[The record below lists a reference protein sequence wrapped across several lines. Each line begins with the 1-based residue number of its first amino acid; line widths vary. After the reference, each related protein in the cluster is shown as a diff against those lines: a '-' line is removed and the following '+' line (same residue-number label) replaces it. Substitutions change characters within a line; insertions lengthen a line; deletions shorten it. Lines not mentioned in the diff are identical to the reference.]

1 MGVSLFS
8 CSGGTTRWKAAL
20 CAEEQARPS
29 GFAAELL
36 SLGLPLHPWLLSLR
50 LSAVLASCASGS
62 PDTGVWQCLPAFP
75 FPDQQGKL

>member
-1 MGVSLFS
+1 MNGGFAVL

-20 CAEEQARPS
+20 CAEEQAGPS

-62 PDTGVWQCLPAFP
+62 PDTGVWAVPACLPFS
-75 FPDQQGKL
+75 